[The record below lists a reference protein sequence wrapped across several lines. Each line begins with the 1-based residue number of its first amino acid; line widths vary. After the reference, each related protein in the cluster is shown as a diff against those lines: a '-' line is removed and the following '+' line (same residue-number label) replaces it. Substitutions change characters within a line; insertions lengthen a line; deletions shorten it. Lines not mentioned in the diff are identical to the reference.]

1 MRIQKETELLKPEVL
16 KELVKDIEGVA
27 NKTRKFNSYRRYQCY
42 KDKTHHYVYDM
53 LLRQFDA
60 ITVDQMRYS
69 LSNISI
75 VKKVID
81 KLARVYSN
89 GVERSIKGD
98 DTATETL
105 NKICKALDLDTNL
118 KKTNRYLKLE
128 KNIALFVK
136 PCPVIDG
143 AKEQWGVKIE
153 PLLPHLYDAVEDYY
167 DRTRPMAI
175 ILSDYEPPYTK
186 LSESDFNRGPVP
198 LTIPNGEG
206 QVANGVDEKLAD
218 AAADQKSNDLEKRY
232 ILWSK
237 NYHFTFKATG
247 EIIPDQNNTSNVN
260 PLKVFNM
267 INFAIDQDGS
277 YWAEGGEDLVDG
289 AILINSLVT
298 HTTHV
303 GITQGYGQ
311 FYMTGEGLPKTIK
324 IGPSNAI
331 IAEYK
336 KDEQAEP
343 KMGFLSANPQL
354 DSLRSLI
361 EMYIALYL
369 TTNNLSTSGVAT
381 QLSNGGD
388 AASGIALIIDKSES
402 LEDVQDQRQIFL
414 DKEPDILEAINTVL
428 KTYQANL
435 IDKLK
440 GLILPDGF
448 KENLMI
454 KFNDQQPII
463 SEKEK
468 LEVMKLRKDLGIDS
482 LISLFMKDDPTLSE
496 KDAEAKLLK
505 IVEQNIKERIE
516 TESAMT
522 AAGLEYVD
530 PNAPPEETDPEAD
543 PEDDEDKD
551 KPKGPPNEGDKN
563 DG

>member
-1 MRIQKETELLKPEVL
+1 MRIQKETELLEPKTL
-16 KELVKDIEGVA
+16 AALVKEIEGVA

-53 LLRQFDA
+53 LLRQFDQG
-60 ITVDQMRYS
+60 TVDQMRYS

-81 KLARVYSN
+81 KLARVYSS
-89 GVERSIKGD
+89 GVERSIKD
-98 DTATETL
+98 DQASTEKL
-105 NKICKALDLDTNL
+105 NKICKALDLDSNL
-118 KKTNRYLKLE
+118 KKTNRYVKLE
-128 KNIALFVK
+128 KNVSLFVK
-136 PCPVIDG
+136 PCPVVDG
-143 AKEQWGVKIE
+143 SKEQWGIKIE

-167 DRTRPMAI
+167 DRTKPMAI

-186 LSESDFNRGPVP
+186 LAEADFNRGPVP
-198 LTIPNGEG
+198 LVTPNLEA
-206 QVANGVDEKLAD
+206 QVANGTDEKIAD
-218 AAADQKSNDLEKRY
+218 AAADQKSYDVEKTY
-232 ILWSK
+232 VLWSK
-237 NYHFTFKATG
+237 NYHFTFKANG
-247 EIIPDQNNTSNVN
+247 EIVADLGNPRNEN
-260 PLKVFNM
+260 PLKVFNH
-267 INFAIDQDGS
+267 INFAVDQDGS

-298 HTTHV
+298 HTMHV

-324 IGPSNAI
+324 VGPTNAI

-381 QLSNGGD
+381 QLGNGGD

-402 LEDVQDQRQIFL
+402 LEDVQDQRQLFL
-414 DKEPDILEAINTVL
+414 DKEPSIFEAINMVL
-428 KTYQANL
+428 KTYQGNL
-435 IDKLK
+435 VDNLK
-440 GLILPDGF
+440 DLILPDGF
-448 KENLMI
+448 KDKLLI

-482 LISLFMKDDPTLSE
+482 LISLLMKDDTSLSE
-496 KDAEAKLLK
+496 KDAEAKLMKL
-505 IVEQNIKERIE
+505 VEQNIKERVE
-516 TESAMT
+516 TESAMS

-530 PNAPPEETDPEAD
+530 PNAPPEETDPEA
-543 PEDDEDKD
+543 EDDEDPEEDEEKVA
-551 KPKGPPNEGDKN
+551 PNEGD
-563 DG
+563 